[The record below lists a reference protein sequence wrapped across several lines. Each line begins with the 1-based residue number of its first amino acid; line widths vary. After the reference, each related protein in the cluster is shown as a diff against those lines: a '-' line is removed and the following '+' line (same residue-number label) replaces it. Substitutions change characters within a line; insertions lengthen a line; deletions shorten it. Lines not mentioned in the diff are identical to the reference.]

1 MSGGHAH
8 RLYVAGGSMVHRLP
22 AQCKLV
28 AVVAFVFAVAATP
41 REQMWAFGGYAILL
55 AAVAIVARVP
65 AGLIARRMVIE
76 LPFVVFAVAM
86 PFVADGERV
95 TVAGLQL
102 SVAGLWGAWNVLAKG
117 TLGVVASI
125 LLAATTRP
133 RDVLVGAERLRL
145 PPLLTQI
152 AMFMLRYADV
162 VLDELHR
169 MKVARAA
176 RCFEARDI
184 RQLGTLARSIGALF
198 LRAYERGER
207 VHLAML
213 SRGYDGRIPALG
225 NPATGAGASPVQ
237 WAVAAVLPAAAAA
250 VTATA
255 WLVQWSPR

>member
-1 MSGGHAH
+1 VSGGHAH
-8 RLYVAGGSMVHRLP
+8 RLYLAGGSAVHRLP

-28 AVVAFVFAVAATP
+28 AVAAFVFAVATTP
-41 REQMWAFGGYAILL
+41 REQMWAFGGYATLL
-55 AAVAIVARVP
+55 AAVAVVARVP
-65 AGLIARRMVIE
+65 AGLIARRMIIE
-76 LPFVVFAVAM
+76 LPFVAFAVAM
-86 PFVADGERV
+86 PFVAGGERV
-95 TVAGLQL
+95 PVAGLQL

-117 TLGVVASI
+117 TLGVIASI

-133 RDVLVGAERLRL
+133 RDVLVGVERLRL

-162 VLDELHR
+162 VAGELHR

-184 RQLGTLARSIGALF
+184 RQLGALARSIGALF

-213 SRGYDGRIPALG
+213 SRGYDGRIPTPD
-225 NPATGAGASPVQ
+225 NAGASAAQ

-250 VTATA
+250 VTAAA
-255 WLVQWSPR
+255 WLVQWSPQ